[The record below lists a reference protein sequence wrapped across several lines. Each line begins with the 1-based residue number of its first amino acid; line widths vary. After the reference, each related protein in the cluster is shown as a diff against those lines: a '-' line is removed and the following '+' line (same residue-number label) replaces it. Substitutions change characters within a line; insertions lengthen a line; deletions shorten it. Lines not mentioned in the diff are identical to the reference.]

1 MNAANITAKPRMTMQ
16 QLQIKEQAVFST
28 IPGMQELLHAAPHR
42 REALQARYPDAAF
55 ALMTA
60 ENLFT
65 GDREQNIIHQK
76 AYFSILSGETLANIR
91 FRYQRDMDLY
101 VQEHMWD

>member
-1 MNAANITAKPRMTMQ
+1 MNTTNAPTKTRVTMQ
-16 QLQIKEQAVFST
+16 QLLHREQAVFST
-28 IPGMQELLHAAPHR
+28 IPGMQELLHAAPGR
-42 REALQARYPDAAF
+42 RDELQARYPDAAF

-60 ENLFT
+60 ENLFS

-76 AYFSILSGETLANIR
+76 AYFSILSGETLPDIR

-101 VQEHMWD
+101 VQAHMWD